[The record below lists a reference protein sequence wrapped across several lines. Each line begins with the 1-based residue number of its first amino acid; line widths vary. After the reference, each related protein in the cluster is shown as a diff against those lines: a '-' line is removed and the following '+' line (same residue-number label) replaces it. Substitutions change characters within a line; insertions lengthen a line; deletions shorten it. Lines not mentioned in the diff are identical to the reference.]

1 MDSLIYPFSCLACS
15 PRMDCCYRPALV
27 ARTTLPRLRGCTAL
41 QTLIIH
47 EVAGWSILLSWHLGY
62 ASAGCKSPY
71 PARCPAERAPRP
83 LSRRERA
90 GVRASV
96 KGEGT
101 AGEVSLQDRAAHPDV
116 PFDLTH
122 ESEVRDN

>member
-71 PARCPAERAPRP
+71 PARCPAERA
-83 LSRRERA
+83 RERPA
-90 GVRASV
+90 RSPC
-96 KGEGT
+96 KT
-101 AGEVSLQDRAAHPDV
+101 V
-116 PFDLTH
+116 PHTLMSHRLDM
-122 ESEVRDN
+122 